1 MFVWMSM
8 SQREQRNTRIIKQFK
23 GIDKRAKEK
32 TWWIPRTKVVC
43 ECYWAISNSV
53 QPHGLEPTRF
63 LHPWKY
69 SGKNT
74 WMGCHHPLQGIFWL
88 RSNLHLLCLLQCQA
102 DFLPLHH
109 LGSQLRECRRLIFI
123 SNREGKPVLPGVIE
137 TTYKTVFKE
146 VKCDQ
151 FCQILLK
158 SFSKESEEC
167 HMYLTI
173 WTQLGKWH
181 RHPIWRINQWLE
193 SGNRQ

>member
-1 MFVWMSM
+1 MLLSNIQFCATPWAGAHQISPSM
-8 SQREQRNTRIIKQFK
+8 KIFRQEYLNGLPSPTPGDLLTQIK
-23 GIDKRAKEK
+23 
-32 TWWIPRTKVVC
+32 
-43 ECYWAISNSV
+43 
-53 QPHGLEPTRF
+53 PT
-63 LHPWKY
+63 
-69 SGKNT
+69 S
-74 WMGCHHPLQGIFWL
+74 
-88 RSNLHLLCLLQCQA
+88 LCLLQCQA

-173 WTQLGKWH
+173 WTQRGK
-181 RHPIWRINQWLE
+181 
-193 SGNRQ
+193 